1 MWIFFFFMATHG
13 GSVLCNFSLSSKLHG
28 NSINFLKSM
37 LVLKLWYSSLPWVW
51 NIFSDS
57 LLVNKMWHNWWHI
70 ISKTRSWKA
79 DDFLLALSGIACSG
93 GSQLPCCEVTL
104 AAQWRGPHGEE
115 MSAPASSQ
123 QRTAFSCHP
132 PCHWPFLWKVC
143 LPSWY
148 LAYKLRG
155 NFEPE
160 HQAKWLPNFWSQKPW
175 DYACC
180 LSC

>member
-1 MWIFFFFMATHG
+1 MCVCVYIYVCVCVWIYIYICPQILGYSYHQKME
-13 GSVLCNFSLSSKLHG
+13 LDCLSLE
-28 NSINFLKSM
+28 
-37 LVLKLWYSSLPWVW
+37 WT
-51 NIFSDS
+51 IFSDS

-79 DDFLLALSGIACSG
+79 DDFLLALSGITCSG
-93 GSQLPCCEVTL
+93 GSPLPCCEVTL
-104 AAQWRGPHGEE
+104 AAQWRGPHGEG

-132 PCHWPFLWKVC
+132 PCHGPFLWKVC

-148 LAYKLRG
+148 LAYKLKG
-155 NFEPE
+155 NLEPE

>member
-1 MWIFFFFMATHG
+1 MYTYTCVYVCVCIYIYICPQILGYSYHQKME
-13 GSVLCNFSLSSKLHG
+13 LDCLSLE
-28 NSINFLKSM
+28 
-37 LVLKLWYSSLPWVW
+37 WT
-51 NIFSDS
+51 IFSDS